1 MKKGKI
7 EIIYYFLLFPHIGWF
22 RSSNQWP
29 HLHCLHSTPEVL
41 NISGARYWLH
51 GRQLFHGLGSGGG
64 GGGNGFKMIQRR
76 YICCALHFY
85 FVAIS
90 GYSALTLG
98 SGFTLLWELN
108 AAADLKGGRT
118 WVVTWARRNGCKY
131 RWSFASCPP
140 TPPHLLLCGLVC
152 GGFGTTTPPHLSPGL
167 YLASLSVWASL
178 T

>member
-1 MKKGKI
+1 MEDNFSMDWAAVGVGEGMVSK
-7 EIIYYFLLFPHIGWF
+7 WF
-22 RSSNQWP
+22 NDVT
-29 HLHCLHSTPEVL
+29 LAV
-41 NISGARYWLH
+41 
-51 GRQLFHGLGSGGG
+51 
-64 GGGNGFKMIQRR
+64 R
-76 YICCALHFY
+76 YIST
-85 FVAIS
+85 VAIS

-131 RWSFASCPP
+131 RWSFASRPP

-167 YLASLSVWASL
+167 YLASLSVWVFDETTERARRNCRNHLQKIHSNF
-178 T
+178 TSNRIGNHN